1 MSLEPSCND
10 SVFLLTG
17 LKMRTTS
24 SILIRLPIVLPI
36 VCVLSCTSV
45 RQRPGWPQYA
55 ANPLVIRLDIPA
67 PKDDK
72 GGIIVA
78 DLNDD
83 DLMDYVVTVPGHI
96 TAHDNGGRKLW
107 VLRTDIRLSMDSE
120 KWGLPGQHA
129 PGVQVADVDDDGQVE
144 VLFLTEDGT
153 VHAIDGITAVNEWTA
168 TPPVPE
174 GARQWEHLVVVSFH
188 QRGDAD
194 LLLQATNK
202 DGYRM
207 GRYLSAHRIRDLRKG
222 NSTPLWETDDF
233 VACAHTAARV
243 GDLDG
248 DGKDEVIGGTILSSE
263 GRTLY
268 KFPLTG
274 HIDAIT
280 VADVRPDIPGLEVVA
295 FEEGD
300 RRQKERERVFLANS
314 NGLIWQTNHENR
326 EPQDGA
332 VGDLDP
338 NHPGLEIFC
347 RTRGTGLAAKPI
359 PVEKFPANGYQ
370 KPFVLDSGGIV
381 ISDYSTA
388 DIVPDGWTPMGL
400 QVCQTIHWDGTSRAL
415 VVATEREQNGNVGI
429 FDPIGGRFLL
439 HLKEEKADR
448 LYVADVSGDWRE
460 EILILNGSELH
471 VYHNDATNPD
481 PDRRRFWSDAHYRR
495 NKMTWNRSSN

>member
-1 MSLEPSCND
+1 
-10 SVFLLTG
+10 
-17 LKMRTTS
+17 MRTTS
-24 SILIRLPIVLPI
+24 SILILLPIVLPI
-36 VCVLSCTSV
+36 ICVLSCTSA

-55 ANPLVIRLDIPA
+55 TNPFVIRLDIPV

-72 GGIIVA
+72 GSIIVA

-83 DLMDYVVTVPGHI
+83 GLMDYVVTVPGHV
-96 TAHDNGGRKLW
+96 AAYDNDGRKLW
-107 VLRTDIRLSMDSE
+107 IVRTDIRLSMDSE

-129 PGVQVADVDDDGQVE
+129 PGVQAADVDEDGQVE
-144 VLFLTEDGT
+144 VLFLTEDST
-153 VHAIDGITAVNEWTA
+153 IHAIDGATAAEEWTA
-168 TPPVPE
+168 KPSIPE
-174 GARQWEHLVVVSFH
+174 GASQWEHLVVAGFH
-188 QRGDAD
+188 GRGDTD

-207 GRYLSAHRIRDLRKG
+207 GRYLSAHRICDLKEG

-233 VACAHTAARV
+233 LACAHTAARV
-243 GDLDG
+243 ADLNGDE
-248 DGKDEVIGGTILSSE
+248 KDEVIGGIVLSSE
-263 GRTLY
+263 GRALY

-300 RRQKERERVFLANS
+300 RRLKERERVFLANS
-314 NGLIWQTNHENR
+314 DGLIWQVNHKNR

-332 VGDLDP
+332 VGDFDP
-338 NHPGLEIFC
+338 NRPGLEIFC
-347 RTRGTGLAAKPI
+347 RSRGTGLAAKPI

-370 KPFVLDSGGIV
+370 KPFVLDSRGSV

-388 DIVPDGWTPMGL
+388 EIAPDGWTPMGL
-400 QVCQTIHWDGTSRAL
+400 QVCQTIHWDGTAKAF
-415 VVATEREQNGNVGI
+415 VVATEREQNGNVAV
-429 FDPIGGRFLL
+429 FDPIGGKFLL

-460 EILILNGSELH
+460 EILILNGNELH
-471 VYHNDATNPD
+471 IYHNDATNPD
-481 PDRRRFWSDAHYRR
+481 ADRRRFWSDPHYRR

>member
-1 MSLEPSCND
+1 MK
-10 SVFLLTG
+10 TQ
-17 LKMRTTS
+17 S
-24 SILIRLPIVLPI
+24 SILIQLPIVLPI
-36 VCVLSCTSV
+36 LCVLSCTSV
-45 RQRPGWPQYA
+45 QQRAGWPQYA
-55 ANPLVIRLDIPA
+55 TNPFVIRLDIPV

-72 GGIIVA
+72 GSIIVA

-83 DLMDYVVTVPGHI
+83 GLMDYVVTVPGHI
-96 TAHDNGGRKLW
+96 AAYDNGGRKLW
-107 VLRTDIRLSMDSE
+107 IVRADVRLSMDSE

-129 PGVQVADVDDDGQVE
+129 PGVQAADVDEDGQTE
-144 VLFLTEDGT
+144 VLFLTEDST
-153 VHAIDGITAVNEWTA
+153 IHAIDGATGAEEWTA
-168 TPPVPE
+168 KPSVPE
-174 GARQWEHLVVVSFH
+174 GARQWEHLVVACFH
-188 QRGDAD
+188 GRGDTD

-207 GRYLSAHRIRDLRKG
+207 GRYLSAHRIRNLKEG
-222 NSTPLWETDDF
+222 NLTPLWETESF
-233 VACAHTAARV
+233 LACAHTAARV
-243 GDLDG
+243 ADLNG
-248 DGKDEVIGGTILSSE
+248 DGKDEVIGGSLLSSE
-263 GRTLY
+263 GRELY

-314 NGLIWQTNHENR
+314 DGLIWQVNHENR

-332 VGDLDP
+332 VGDFDP
-338 NHPGLEIFC
+338 GRPGLEIFC
-347 RTRGTGLAAKPI
+347 RSRGTGLAAKPI

-370 KPFVLDSGGIV
+370 KPFVLDSRGSV

-388 DIVPDGWTPMGL
+388 DIVPDSWTPMGL
-400 QVCQTIHWDGTSRAL
+400 QVCQTIHWDGTPKAL
-415 VVATEREQNGNVGI
+415 VVATEREQNGNVAV
-429 FDPIGGRFLL
+429 FDPIGGKFLL

-460 EILILNGSELH
+460 EFVILNGNELH
-471 VYHNDATNPD
+471 VYHDGAPNPN
-481 PDRRRFWSDAHYRR
+481 PNRRRFWSDAHYVR

>member
-1 MSLEPSCND
+1 
-10 SVFLLTG
+10 
-17 LKMRTTS
+17 MRTTS
-24 SILIRLPIVLPI
+24 YILIRLLIPLSIL
-36 VCVLSCTSV
+36 CVLSCTSI
-45 RQRPGWPQYA
+45 QQHADQPQFA
-55 ANPLVIRLDIPA
+55 TNPFVIRLDIPA
-67 PKDDK
+67 PNDDK
-72 GGIIVA
+72 GSIIVA

-83 DLMDYVVTVPGHI
+83 DLMDYIVTVPGHI
-96 TAHDNGGRKLW
+96 AAYENSGRKMW
-107 VLRTDIRLSMDSE
+107 VVETDVRLSMDSE

-129 PGVQVADVDDDGQVE
+129 PGVQAADVDEDGQTE
-144 VLFLTEDGT
+144 VLFLTEDST
-153 VHAIDGITAVNEWTA
+153 IHVVDGA
-168 TPPVPE
+168 TGAKECMAKPSVPD
-174 GARQWEHLVVVSFH
+174 GARQWEHLVVASFRG
-188 QRGDAD
+188 RGDTD
-194 LLLQATNK
+194 LLLQATNEN
-202 DGYRM
+202 GYRM
-207 GRYLSAHRIRDLRKG
+207 GRYLSAHRISDLRQG

-243 GDLDG
+243 ADLNG
-248 DGKDEVIGGTILSSE
+248 DGKDEVIGGTILSNG
-263 GRTLY
+263 GRRLY

-280 VADVRPDIPGLEVVA
+280 VADVRPDLPGMEVVV

-300 RRQKERERVFLANS
+300 RRQEERERVFLANS
-314 NGLIWQTNHENR
+314 EGLIWQANHENR

-332 VGDLDP
+332 VGDFDP
-338 NHPGLEIFC
+338 GRPGLEIFC

-359 PVEKFPANGYQ
+359 PVEKFPADGYQ
-370 KPFVLDSGGIV
+370 KPFVLDSRGSV

-400 QVCQTIHWDGTSRAL
+400 QVCQTIHWDGTSKAL

-460 EILILNGSELH
+460 EILILNGNELH
-471 VYHNDATNPD
+471 VYHNDAKNPD
-481 PDRRRFWSDAHYRR
+481 PDRRKFWDQAHYRR